1 MVALNKV
8 QKAIDEKKIDTRSL
22 SPEQLGALDDAFK
35 TGDLKGY
42 NSVSEYEKLIDLGA
56 MSVAQGKMKRLKS
69 FESATGVGRGDLV
82 LAGTLGFG
90 MLPYMVEREALVSS
104 YVKNGFKDVYGIDN
118 RYVAGSSIYE
128 KRLSKMSEF
137 AKKLK
142 KVPGPVGAPVR
153 LLGNTIGMLDN
164 TVDFFK
170 KIGGSL
176 DLVQR

>member
-1 MVALNKV
+1 MVAINQL
-8 QKAIDEKKIDTRSL
+8 QKAIDAKQIDTRSL

-35 TGDLKGY
+35 TGELKGY
-42 NSVSEYEKLIDLGA
+42 NSIGEYEKLIDLGA

-118 RYVAGSSIYE
+118 RYVAGSSI
-128 KRLSKMSEF
+128 
-137 AKKLK
+137 
-142 KVPGPVGAPVR
+142 
-153 LLGNTIGMLDN
+153 
-164 TVDFFK
+164 
-170 KIGGSL
+170 
-176 DLVQR
+176 